1 MMMNNLDLIERFLK
15 YVKIDT
21 ESMHESELTPSTL
34 KQLDLGKVLVQE
46 LHDLGLN
53 DAYMS
58 SEGVVYAWLKSN
70 MDHEVDRI
78 GFVAHMDTSPDMSG
92 KNVNPHIIENY
103 DGSTI
108 VLNEKLNI
116 TMSPNDFPSLKMDVG
131 SDLIVTDGTTLLGAD
146 DKAGVA
152 EIMDMIQYF
161 VCHPEVKHGDIS
173 IAFTPDEEVGRG
185 TENFDVDVFNADY
198 AYTVD
203 GGNASDVDF
212 ENFNASSA
220 KVIVNGL
227 SIHPG
232 TAKNKM
238 KNSLLM
244 AMEFQSLLPVFD
256 NPAYTEGYEG
266 FNHLTTMSGD
276 CERTVMNYIIR
287 NHDRDLLNKQKRDF
301 ENAKNFM
308 NCKYGEGTI
317 ELIIEET
324 YANMRTYIE
333 QKMEMIDQVY
343 EVITEM
349 GLTPKSSAIRGGTD
363 GASLTY
369 MGLPCPNLGTGGRNC
384 HGKFEY
390 ASINEMRQVSELLK
404 GIVIKVASR

>member
-1 MMMNNLDLIERFLK
+1 MNNLDLIERFLK

-92 KNVNPHIIENY
+92 KNVNPRIIENY
-103 DGSTI
+103 DGATI

-116 TMSPNDFPSLKMDVG
+116 TMSPNDFPSLKTDVG

-333 QKMEMIDQVY
+333 QKMGMIDQVY

>member
-1 MMMNNLDLIERFLK
+1 MNNLDLIERFLK

-92 KNVNPHIIENY
+92 KNVNPRIIENY

-287 NHDRDLLNKQKRDF
+287 NHDRDLLNKQKCDF

-333 QKMEMIDQVY
+333 QKMEMIDQEY
-343 EVITEM
+343 EVISEM

>member
-1 MMMNNLDLIERFLK
+1 MDLIERFIK

-34 KQLDLGKVLVQE
+34 KQLELGKILVSE
-46 LHDLGLN
+46 LHELGLT
-53 DAYMS
+53 DAIMS
-58 SEGVVYAWLKSN
+58 DTGTVYAWLKSN
-70 MDHEVDRI
+70 MDHPVDRV

-92 KNVNPHIIENY
+92 KNVNPRIIENY

-108 VLNEKLNI
+108 VLNEALGI
-116 TMSPNDFPSLKMDVG
+116 SMSPSDFPSLSRDKG
-131 SDLIVTDGTTLLGAD
+131 HDLIVTDGTTLLGAD

-152 EIMDMIQYF
+152 EIMDMVEYF
-161 VCHPEVKHGDIS
+161 VTHPEVKHGDIS

-185 TENFDVDVFNADY
+185 TENFDVALFNADY

-220 KVIVNGL
+220 KVIVHGL

-244 AMEFQSLLPVFD
+244 AMEFQSLLPTFD

-276 CERTVMNYIIR
+276 CEKTVMNYIIR
-287 NHDRDLLNKQKRDF
+287 NHNRDLLKKQEADF
-301 ENAKNFM
+301 ENARDFM
-308 NCKYGEGTI
+308 NRKYGEGTI
-317 ELIIEET
+317 ELIIEDT

-333 QKMEMIDQVY
+333 AKMEMIDQVY
-343 EVITEM
+343 EVISEM
-349 GLTPKSSAIRGGTD
+349 GLTPRSSAIRGGTD

-390 ASINEMRQVSELLK
+390 ASINEMRLVSELLK
-404 GIVIKVASR
+404 GIVLKIASR

>member
-1 MMMNNLDLIERFLK
+1 MTMNKMDLIERFIK

-34 KQLDLGKVLVQE
+34 KQFDLGNILVEE
-46 LHDLGLN
+46 LHALGLN

-58 SEGVVYAWLKSN
+58 KEGVVYAWLKSN
-70 MDHEVDRI
+70 MDHPVDRI
-78 GFVAHMDTSPDMSG
+78 GFVAHMDTSPDMCG
-92 KNVNPHIIENY
+92 KNVNPRIIEKY

-108 VLNEKLNI
+108 VLNEKLNVVL
-116 TMSPNDFPSLKMDVG
+116 SPNDFPSLKADIG

-152 EIMDMIQYF
+152 EIMDMVQYF
-161 VCHPEVKHGDIS
+161 VTHPEVKHGDIS

-185 TENFDVDVFNADY
+185 TENFDVEVFNADY

-232 TAKNKM
+232 TAKYKM

-244 AMEFQSLLPVFD
+244 AMEFQALLPTFD

-287 NHDRDLLNKQKRDF
+287 NHDRELLNKQKRDF

-343 EVITEM
+343 EVISEM

-369 MGLPCPNLGTGGRNC
+369 RGLPCPNLGTGGRNC

-404 GIVIKVASR
+404 GIVLKVASR